1 MAVAGKQMLDM
12 MKARGG
18 NEQDYAEEV
27 YGTVQSTSPL
37 KIWVTS
43 KLILEGD
50 FIELSMLA
58 RELKIHVAL
67 PVTGSANVGG
77 SSATGGAVAASGS
90 ITGTAEGDVVVW
102 RGLQAGDKVRMLR
115 LQKGQRYL
123 VLERA

>member
-58 RELKIHVAL
+58 RELKIHVVL
-67 PVTGSANVGG
+67 PVTGSAKVGG
-77 SSATGGAVAASGS
+77 SSGS

>member
-27 YGTVQSTSPL
+27 YGTVQSTNPL

-77 SSATGGAVAASGS
+77 SSAK
-90 ITGTAEGDVVVW
+90 GDVVVW

>member
-67 PVTGSANVGG
+67 PVT
-77 SSATGGAVAASGS
+77 ASGS
-90 ITGTAEGDVVVW
+90 ITGTAKGDVVVW